1 MLYADI
7 DMNAYLGFGSP
18 TPIPVTGLGEY
29 TMDRFLADCFE
40 SEIGESIICIE
51 GPAGVSFGLRFFM
64 TEL

>member
-7 DMNAYLGFGSP
+7 DMNAYQGYSSP

-29 TMDRFLADCFE
+29 TMDRFLADYIE
-40 SEIGESIICIE
+40 SEIGESISCLE
-51 GPAGVSFGLRFFM
+51 GPAGVSFGLRFSV